1 MQVGSLVRHRLSE
14 SGMTGVVLRRGF
26 KDRYLIAWA
35 DGRQAWAVRTLVE
48 LISEK
53 V

>member
-35 DGRQAWAVRTLVE
+35 DGRQSWTVRALVG
-48 LISEK
+48 LINEK